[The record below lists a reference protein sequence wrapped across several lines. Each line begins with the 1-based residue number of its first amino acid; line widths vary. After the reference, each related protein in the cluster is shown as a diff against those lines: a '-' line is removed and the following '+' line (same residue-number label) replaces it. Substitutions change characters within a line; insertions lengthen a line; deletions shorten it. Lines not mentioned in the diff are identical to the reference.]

1 MPIATQTMGA
11 AGATATAA
19 SSIGGG
25 TASSNFSAVTLE
37 WYGDGLLRE
46 IISSS

>member
-1 MPIATQTMGA
+1 MNEARDFIAA
-11 AGATATAA
+11 SKAGTSTAA
-19 SSIGGG
+19 LASGGG
-25 TASSNFSAVTLE
+25 DGPLFASTEE